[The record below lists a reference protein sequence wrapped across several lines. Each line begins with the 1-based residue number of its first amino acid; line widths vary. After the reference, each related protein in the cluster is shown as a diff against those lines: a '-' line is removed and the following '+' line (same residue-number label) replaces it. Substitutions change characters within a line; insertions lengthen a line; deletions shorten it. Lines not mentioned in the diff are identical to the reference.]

1 MIDSPNAREGVL
13 PNHQLE
19 EAVRQGAIGAS
30 SGEIPKENIQP
41 ASLDLRLGRWAYQ
54 MQCSFLPAGQAVER
68 RLKSLIIDKISLR
81 GKNGAVLAPGRPYL
95 IPLKE
100 QLSLPATIRA
110 KANPKSSTGRAD
122 VFTRVITDRSYRF
135 DEIEPGYVGGLYL
148 EVVPLSFPVRV
159 AENLTLNQLRLS
171 RGRGQVQLTDREI
184 AEYHRHTAPLLF
196 AEGRP
201 VDNLQLGN
209 GLFLGLDLI
218 GTNGRY
224 VGYRAKGSPPLLDL
238 RHSGQADTDRYWDR
252 VRSEPGNRIVLQ
264 PRAFYLLMSYEA
276 VTIPPDLAA
285 EMTAYDP
292 TSGELRT
299 HYAGFFDPGFG
310 YDRDGEFHGST
321 AALEVRAHDVPFMI
335 ENRQPVCKLTFERMA
350 EQPSRLYGDAIGSNY
365 QRQTETLGKHFV
377 PPGNYPK
384 QRASGRMQDGD
395 DEDLLDLLGVGDSTR
410 VAVGTDEDE

>member
-1 MIDSPNAREGVL
+1 MIDSLTAREGVL

-19 EAVRQGAIGAS
+19 EAVRQGAIGTS
-30 SGEIPKENIQP
+30 SGEVPKENIQP
-41 ASLDLRLGRWAYQ
+41 ASLDLRLGQWAYQ
-54 MQCSFLPAGQAVER
+54 MQCSFLPAGHTVEQ
-68 RLKSLIIDKISLR
+68 RLKGLIIDKFSLR
-81 GKNGAVLAPGRPYL
+81 KDGAVLAPGRPYL

-100 QLSLPATIRA
+100 ELDLPATIRA

-122 VFTRVITDRSYRF
+122 VFTRLITDRSYRF
-135 DEIEPGYVGGLYL
+135 DEIEPGYSGSLYL

-171 RGRGQVQLTDREI
+171 RGQGQVQLTDQEV
-184 AEYHRHTAPLLF
+184 AEYHKRRAPLLF

-201 VDNLQLGN
+201 VDKLQLGN
-209 GLFLGLDLI
+209 GLFLGLDLS
-218 GTNGRY
+218 GDNGRY

-238 RHSGQADTDRYWDR
+238 RRSRQADADRYWDR

-264 PRAFYLLMSYEA
+264 PRVFYLLMSYEA

-350 EQPSRLYGDAIGSNY
+350 EEPSQLYGDAIGSNY

-384 QRASGRMQDGD
+384 QRAPGKTQSGDE
-395 DEDLLDLLGVGDSTR
+395 EDLLDLLGVSD
-410 VAVGTDEDE
+410 GTQLTVETDDDE

>member
-1 MIDSPNAREGVL
+1 MQL
-13 PNHQLE
+13 P
-19 EAVRQGAIGAS
+19 
-30 SGEIPKENIQP
+30 
-41 ASLDLRLGRWAYQ
+41 
-54 MQCSFLPAGQAVER
+54 PAGRTVEQ
-68 RLKSLIIDKISLR
+68 RLKGLTIDKISLR
-81 GKNGAVLAPGRPYL
+81 NKRGAVLAPGRPYL

-100 QLSLPATIRA
+100 ELNLPAAIRA

-135 DEIEPGYVGGLYL
+135 DEIEPGYKGSLYL

-159 AENLTLNQLRLS
+159 AENLTLNRATP
-171 RGRGQVQLTDREI
+171 LTGARPGT
-184 AEYHRHTAPLLF
+184 AHRPGTRRVPPSHGSA
-196 AEGRP
+196 AVRRRSA

-209 GLFLGLDLI
+209 GLFLGLDLS
-218 GTNGRY
+218 GDNGRY

-238 RHSGQADTDRYWDR
+238 RHPRQAHTDRYWDR

-310 YDRDGEFHGST
+310 YDRGGEFHGST

-335 ENRQPVCKLTFERMA
+335 ENHQPVCKLTFEKMA
-350 EQPSRLYGDAIGSNY
+350 EEPSQLYGDAIGSNY

-384 QRASGRMQDGD
+384 QRAPGKTQPGD
-395 DEDLLDLLGVGDSTR
+395 EEDLLDLLGVSDSARLT
-410 VAVGTDEDE
+410 VETDDDE

>member
-1 MIDSPNAREGVL
+1 MIDSAHERRGVL

-19 EAVRQGAIGAS
+19 EAIRQGAIGVA
-30 SGEIPKENIQP
+30 SGEVPKENIQP
-41 ASLDLRLGRWAYQ
+41 ASVDLRLGPWAYQ
-54 MQCSFLPAGQAVER
+54 MQCSFLPAGQLVEE

-81 GKNGAVLAPGRPYL
+81 KDGAVLAPGQPYL

-100 QLSLPATIRA
+100 ELDLPEMIRA

-122 VFTRVITDRSYRF
+122 VFTRVITDRSHRF
-135 DEIEPGYVGGLYL
+135 DEIEPGYRGRLYL

-159 AENLTLNQLRLS
+159 AEDLTLNQLRLT
-171 RGRGQVQLTDREI
+171 RGQDPVQLTDREV
-184 AEYHRHTAPLLF
+184 ADYHRRTRLLT
-196 AEGRP
+196 AEGQP
-201 VDNLQLGN
+201 IHKLQLGN
-209 GLFLGLDLI
+209 GLFLGLDLR
-218 GTNGRY
+218 GDNGRY
-224 VGYRAKGSPPLLDL
+224 VGYKAKGSPPLLDL
-238 RHSGQADTDRYWDR
+238 RAPRKADPDRYWDR

-310 YDRDGEFHGST
+310 YDRDGEFQGST

-335 ENRQPVCKLTFERMA
+335 EDRQPVCKLTFERMA
-350 EQPSRLYGDAIGSNY
+350 EEPSQLYGDAIGSNY

-377 PPGNYPK
+377 PSGNYPK
-384 QRASGRMQDGD
+384 PRAQNKTQAAS
-395 DEDLLDLLGVGDSTR
+395 DEDLLDLFRAGEVAAQTVQGGDD
-410 VAVGTDEDE
+410 G